1 MLPKKRKLD
10 LAKYGLAQQQQ
21 QQQQQEQQQQ
31 RQQQQ
36 HQQQLPQDARASE
49 ENGRYLARSAPA
61 TAQGLNS
68 VLSPSPPPPIVNL
81 AAIALI
87 EIGGF

>member
-31 RQQQQ
+31 RQRQQ
-36 HQQQLPQDARASE
+36 HQQQLLLQDAGASE

-68 VLSPSPPPPIVNL
+68 VLSPPPPPS
-81 AAIALI
+81 
-87 EIGGF
+87 

>member
-21 QQQQQEQQQQ
+21 QQQQEQQQQ
-31 RQQQQ
+31 RQ
-36 HQQQLPQDARASE
+36 HQLQLLQDAGASE

-68 VLSPSPPPPIVNL
+68 VLSPLPPPRRESSGHRID
-81 AAIALI
+81 
-87 EIGGF
+87 